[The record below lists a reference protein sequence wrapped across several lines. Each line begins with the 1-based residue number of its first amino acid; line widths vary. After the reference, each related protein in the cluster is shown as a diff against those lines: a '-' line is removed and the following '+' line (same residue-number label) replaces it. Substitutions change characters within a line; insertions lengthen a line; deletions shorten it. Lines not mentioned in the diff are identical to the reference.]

1 MNIQSQLKNA
11 LKEFPIRW
19 EDTSKFHLTVQFLGD
34 TDLNTIEYLKSNFK
48 KLKTGFK
55 KINLRLNGIGFFPNE
70 KFPKVVF
77 ASLEDDSNKCI
88 QLAEKIKSITEKFGF
103 DLPDGKAGET
113 KKFVPHITLGRYK
126 ASGKK
131 LQGFTLK
138 INFEPTEFIFDSFFL
153 MKSEL
158 TPMGAQYNVIEKFSL
173 C

>member
-19 EDTSKFHLTVQFLGD
+19 EDASKLHLTVQFLGD
-34 TDLNTIEYLKSNFK
+34 TDFNTLEYLKSNFK

-77 ASLEDDSNKCI
+77 ASLEDDNNKCL

-103 DLPDGKAGET
+103 EET
-113 KKFVPHITLGRYK
+113 KNFVPHITLGRYK
-126 ASGKK
+126 TNGRK
-131 LQGFTLK
+131 LQGFVPQ
-138 INFEPTEFIFDSFFL
+138 INFEPKEFTFDSFYI

-158 TPMGAQYNVIEKFSL
+158 ASSGSKYSVVDEFRLS
-173 C
+173 

>member
-19 EDTSKFHLTVQFLGD
+19 EDPSKLHLTVQFLGD

-77 ASLEDDSNKCI
+77 ASLEDDNNKCL

-103 DLPDGKAGET
+103 EEA

-126 ASGKK
+126 TSGRK
-131 LQGFTLK
+131 LQGFIPE
-138 INFEPTEFIFDSFFL
+138 INFEPIEYTFDSFYI

-158 TPMGAQYNVIEKFSL
+158 TPNGARYNVIEKFSIP
-173 C
+173 